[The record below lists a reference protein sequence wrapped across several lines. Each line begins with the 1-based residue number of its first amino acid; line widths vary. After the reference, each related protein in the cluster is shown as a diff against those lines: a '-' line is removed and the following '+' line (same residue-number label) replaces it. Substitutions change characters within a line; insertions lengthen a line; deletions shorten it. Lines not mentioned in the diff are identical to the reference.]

1 MTESQVALMVLTKDA
16 PQSTIAAVRSA
27 RLPQDRVIVVSNGSC
42 DKADAELA
50 KALPNVTLNKVRP
63 GRGLSF
69 CLNLGLRLPAEAKW
83 PAQPVWTILT
93 QDDIAFDADWLAKL
107 DAAIR
112 EHPSA
117 LHINMAYPTNSYS
130 CMAIHRDLV
139 RKIGW
144 WDERFTGMFYED
156 DDWHMRLCEYA
167 KCAPGKRVHEKD
179 ERGIF
184 ARVKCA
190 LHDDRVRA
198 ERAKDRARFGFK
210 CTLSKAPNKKFF
222 YEKWAVVE
230 KGGWQG
236 KGLPGLFARRL
247 AEVEW
252 YPMALL
258 GDALK

>member
-1 MTESQVALMVLTKDA
+1 MVLTKDA
-16 PQSTIAAVRSA
+16 PQSAIAAVRSS
-27 RLPQDRVIVVSNGSC
+27 RLPLSRVIVVSNGSC
-42 DKADAELA
+42 DEADAELS
-50 KALPNVTLNKVRP
+50 KALPGIRLVGVRP
-63 GRGLSF
+63 ARGISF
-69 CLNLGLRLPAEAKW
+69 CMNVGLRLPAQAAW

-112 EHPSA
+112 EHPNA

-144 WDERFTGMFYED
+144 WDERFTGMFFED

-167 KCAPGKRVHEKD
+167 KCAPGKRMHEKD
-179 ERGIF
+179 ESGIF

-190 LHDDRVRA
+190 LHDGRLRGRRA
-198 ERAKDRARFGFK
+198 TDRARFGFT
-210 CTLSKAPNKKFF
+210 CTLSKEPNREFF
-222 YEKWAVVE
+222 YKKWAVVTE
-230 KGGWQG
+230 GGWQG

-247 AEVEW
+247 PEADP
-252 YPMALL
+252 YPLSLL
-258 GDALK
+258 GGKLE